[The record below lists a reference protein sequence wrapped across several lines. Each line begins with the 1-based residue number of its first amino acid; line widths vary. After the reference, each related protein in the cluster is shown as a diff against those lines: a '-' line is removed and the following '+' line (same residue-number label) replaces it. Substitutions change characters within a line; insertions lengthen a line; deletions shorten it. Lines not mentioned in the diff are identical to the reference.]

1 MGRRSMASKDIG
13 QKSLSH
19 KYSSFLQL
27 ISHSKQDCSSRFS
40 HVANSSYFAAS
51 MQTADPE
58 QVSD

>member
-1 MGRRSMASKDIG
+1 MASKDIG